1 MHAYSSS
8 LGHNIGGFAEK
19 SIGSKLGSGIV
30 EEAIHKLTAANS
42 NILKP
47 IGEKAFGATVY
58 KNFSHNITKVDD
70 IRPGDIICMR
80 NTKCTSHKGLG
91 GLGTKNVSAG
101 EGSNIYSA
109 VIVEYD
115 PKKKDKGK
123 VAENGKDGIVKRE
136 IYKFADLKTGRIK
149 VYRILPRDSV
159 GWCLLHTPQL

>member
-91 GLGTKNVSAG
+91 GLGTENVSAG
-101 EGSNIYSA
+101 DQPEKVATSIQLSLWSMT
-109 VIVEYD
+109 
-115 PKKKDKGK
+115 KKKRQREGCRERKRRNREKG
-123 VAENGKDGIVKRE
+123 
-136 IYKFADLKTGRIK
+136 DLQ
-149 VYRILPRDSV
+149 V
-159 GWCLLHTPQL
+159 C